1 MRIVTILATI
11 LSLIVAPALAQDI
24 LPPDA
29 ARVIASSTE
38 GVVMQWPGS
47 PKARYF
53 VQIYTGQVVAVE
65 QEVTGN
71 SISVPLRAGL
81 GYQWKVSL
89 VQPKGYQE
97 VVPSRSFQVVS
108 ETQMVVAGANGSQG
122 GQGRRRANFSLDGK
136 PGAAGLSLTATLS
149 KMDGGYV
156 SLSVTG
162 APANRLY
169 YFSPGAP
176 TFLLASLGGQGGG
189 GGQGFYGANAD
200 FNYQTG
206 YVILPEA
213 GGNGGNGGEGGAGG
227 NITVVANDLLVNE
240 YLTFDTR
247 GGQGGAAGPGGR
259 GGAGLILPV
268 QWQGRVRGYGNN
280 TSIPRAPDGNPG
292 ADGKAGPMGQVF
304 VR

>member
-1 MRIVTILATI
+1 MITILAAVLLLT
-11 LSLIVAPALAQDI
+11 LPGQAQDI
-24 LPPDA
+24 LPPEA
-29 ARVIASSTE
+29 ARVIASSTD

-47 PKARYF
+47 AKARYF
-53 VQIYTGQVVAVE
+53 VQIYTGQVIAVE

-71 SISVPLRAGL
+71 SIAVPLRAGL

-89 VQPKGYQE
+89 VQPNGYQE
-97 VVPSRSFQVVS
+97 VVPSRNFQVVS
-108 ETQMVVAGANGSQG
+108 ETQMVVSGASGSQG
-122 GQGRRRANFSLDGK
+122 GQGKRRATFSLDGK
-136 PGAAGLSLTATLS
+136 PGAPGLNLTATLS
-149 KMDGGYV
+149 KMAGGYV

-176 TFLLASLGGQGGG
+176 TFLLASLGGQGGA

-206 YVILPEA
+206 YVIVPEA
-213 GGNGGNGGEGGAGG
+213 GGPGGNGGDGGAGG
-227 NITVVANDLLVNE
+227 SITVLANGLLVND

-247 GGQGGAAGPGGR
+247 GGQGGAPGPGGR
-259 GGAGLILPV
+259 GGAGLILPPE
-268 QWQGRVRGYGNN
+268 WQGRVRGYGNN
-280 TSIPRAPDGNPG
+280 YSVPRAPDGNPG
-292 ADGKAGPMGQVF
+292 TGGNAGPMGQVL